1 MTHPNSFGSRSTLDV
16 AGRQYTIFRLDSLAQ
31 LAGGNAERLPFSL
44 KILLENLLRNEDG
57 KFVKPDDVR
66 ALASW
71 DVKGKVEKE
80 IAFRTARVLL
90 QDFTG
95 VPAVVDLAAMRDALA
110 RLGGDARLINPLQP
124 VDLVIDHSVQ
134 VDEYGSEAALLIN
147 ADFEFRRNQER
158 YAFLR
163 WGQKALH
170 NFRVVPPDTGIVHQ
184 INLEYLAKGVFTEVV
199 GKQTIAYPD
208 SLVGTDSHTTMI
220 NGLGVLGWGV
230 GGIEAEAAMLGQ
242 PVSMLIPEVVGF
254 KMHGRLQPGS
264 TATDLVLTV
273 TEMLRKKKVVGKFVE
288 FFGAGLSSL
297 SLADRATIGNMA
309 PEYGATMGFFPIDA
323 ETINYLRF
331 TGRDEAQVQL
341 VEAYC
346 KAQGLFRTDETP
358 DPRFSDTLELDL
370 KTVEPSLAGPK
381 RPQDRVPL
389 KLSKK
394 MFKEALA
401 ADLERT
407 GTVAAVAAAKQAM
420 QVAASPQLSPSVV
433 ATDPA
438 DQAGENSSV
447 PVEMN
452 GEKFSI
458 RHGSVVI
465 AAITS
470 CTNTSN
476 PSVML
481 AAGLLARNAVA
492 QGLSS
497 KPWVKTS
504 LAPGSKVVT
513 DYFNKAGVMGALQQ
527 LRFNVVGFGCTT
539 CIGNSGP
546 LPQPIADAIESNK
559 LVAASVL
566 SGNRNFE
573 GRINPLTRFNYL
585 ASPPLVVAYALA
597 GRMDID
603 FNTEPLGVGKNG
615 PVFLRDLWPS
625 PKEVEEEILRS
636 VKAEMFKTQYSNVFH
651 GDDNWRS
658 LPVPE
663 GDLYAWDPD
672 STYVKNPPFFDGMT
686 LTPPGIRSVT
696 GARVLAM
703 FGDSITTD
711 HISPAGSIPA
721 SSPAGKWLIEHG
733 VKTADFNSYG
743 ARRGNHEVMM
753 RGTFANIRLRNE
765 LAPGTEGGWTC
776 RSPGDKPLSIYD
788 ASMEYQHSGI
798 PLVIIAGK
806 EYGTG
811 SSRDWAAKGTL
822 LLGARSVIAESFE
835 RIHRSNLVGMGVL
848 PLEFMPGETRTTIGL
863 TGFETFSIEGMAD
876 DMKPRAT
883 VTVRARSSDG
893 SEKTF
898 RAICRIDTPEEMSY
912 YRHGGILPYV
922 LRQLVARDKV

>member
-1 MTHPNSFGSRSTLDV
+1 MS
-16 AGRQYTIFRLDSLAQ
+16 
-31 LAGGNAERLPFSL
+31 
-44 KILLENLLRNEDG
+44 
-57 KFVKPDDVR
+57 
-66 ALASW
+66 
-71 DVKGKVEKE
+71 
-80 IAFRTARVLL
+80 
-90 QDFTG
+90 
-95 VPAVVDLAAMRDALA
+95 
-110 RLGGDARLINPLQP
+110 
-124 VDLVIDHSVQ
+124 
-134 VDEYGSEAALLIN
+134 
-147 ADFEFRRNQER
+147 
-158 YAFLR
+158 
-163 WGQKALH
+163 
-170 NFRVVPPDTGIVHQ
+170 
-184 INLEYLAKGVFTEVV
+184 
-199 GKQTIAYPD
+199 
-208 SLVGTDSHTTMI
+208 
-220 NGLGVLGWGV
+220 
-230 GGIEAEAAMLGQ
+230 
-242 PVSMLIPEVVGF
+242 
-254 KMHGRLQPGS
+254 
-264 TATDLVLTV
+264 
-273 TEMLRKKKVVGKFVE
+273 
-288 FFGAGLSSL
+288 
-297 SLADRATIGNMA
+297 
-309 PEYGATMGFFPIDA
+309 
-323 ETINYLRF
+323 
-331 TGRDEAQVQL
+331 
-341 VEAYC
+341 
-346 KAQGLFRTDETP
+346 
-358 DPRFSDTLELDL
+358 
-370 KTVEPSLAGPK
+370 
-381 RPQDRVPL
+381 
-389 KLSKK
+389 
-394 MFKEALA
+394 
-401 ADLERT
+401 
-407 GTVAAVAAAKQAM
+407 
-420 QVAASPQLSPSVV
+420 VAASPQLSPSVV
-433 ATDPA
+433 ATDP
-438 DQAGENSSV
+438 DEQAAANSSV

-492 QGLSS
+492 KGLSS

-513 DYFNKAGVMGALQQ
+513 DYFKKAGVMGALEQ

-546 LPQPIADAIESNK
+546 LPQPVADAVEANK
-559 LVAASVL
+559 LVVAAVL

-603 FNTEPLGVGKNG
+603 FNTEPLGVGKGG
-615 PVFLRDLWPS
+615 PVFLRDIWPA

-636 VKAEMFKTQYSNVFH
+636 VKAEMFKAQYSNVFH

-686 LTPPGIRSVT
+686 LTPPGIRPIT
-696 GARVLAM
+696 GARVLGM

-721 SSPAGKWLIEHG
+721 SSPAGKWLIAHG

-765 LAPGTEGGWTC
+765 LAPGTEGGWTS
-776 RSPGDKPLSIYD
+776 RVPGEKAVTIYD
-788 ASMEYQHSGI
+788 AAMEYQKAGT

-822 LLGARSVIAESFE
+822 LLGVRAVIAESFE

-848 PLEFMPGETRTTIGL
+848 PLEFVNGESRQTHGL
-863 TGFETFSIEGMAD
+863 AGFETYEIDGMSESL
-876 DMKPRAT
+876 KPRALL
-883 VTVRARSSDG
+883 TVRAKASDG
-893 SEKTF
+893 SVKEF
-898 RAICRIDTPEEMSY
+898 RAVSRIDTPEEMSY

-922 LRQLVARDKV
+922 LRQLVGKAPV